1 MDLLPNDL
9 EKNPR
14 FQNLP
19 ADDITSIK
27 EGIKYFLYRHF
38 LVFLWRKKW
47 ATSKINHD
55 GNIKLKKNIQIVLH
69 NIAVLFFSELVSG
82 NSILWECFLSEIV

>member
-9 EKNPR
+9 EKTPR

-19 ADDITSIK
+19 ADDITSKKEEIK
-27 EGIKYFLYRHF
+27 HFLYRHF
-38 LVFLWRKKW
+38 RVCLWSKKW

-55 GNIKLKKNIQIVLH
+55 GNIKLKKKH
-69 NIAVLFFSELVSG
+69 TDSTT
-82 NSILWECFLSEIV
+82 

>member
-9 EKNPR
+9 EKTLR
-14 FQNLP
+14 FQNLL
-19 ADDITSIK
+19 DVDIITSKK

-38 LVFLWRKKW
+38 RVCLWSKKW

-55 GNIKLKKNIQIVLH
+55 GNTIEKKTYR
-69 NIAVLFFSELVSG
+69 
-82 NSILWECFLSEIV
+82 